1 MAKHL
6 LYPDCLRGPR
16 CGPMVVVLLLN
27 VAAVLQAQT
36 RPPLASRVDPKAQAL
51 LGRAIQ
57 ALGGPAFLNMKTLTT
72 HGRIF
77 SISDGVTQG
86 FVMFDAAME
95 FPDKRRLS
103 YGFGK
108 KKSITLINHGEQG
121 WELDRYGIVE
131 QNPRQTKAWA
141 EANHFSL
148 ENFLR
153 LCVHEQGVL
162 LLAGGQD
169 LVDNHPALIVE
180 MVDAKQVQ
188 IKFYI
193 NSMNY
198 LPIRLAYKTQNPKT
212 HEWEEY
218 ADSYSEYREFDGVQV
233 PTHLIRYLNEHRVA
247 ETFRI
252 SAKVNDVYPADYFS
266 PAR

>member
-1 MAKHL
+1 MAKL
-6 LYPDCLRGPR
+6 SLDPCFLGGARRG
-16 CGPMVVVLLLN
+16 VVVCGLLLIL
-27 VAAVLQAQT
+27 AASLPAQT
-36 RPPLASRVDPKAQAL
+36 RPPLLSRIDPKARAL
-51 LGRAIQ
+51 LDRAIQ
-57 ALGGPAFLNMKTLTT
+57 ALGGPAFLSMKTLTT
-72 HGRIF
+72 RGRIF

-86 FVMFDAAME
+86 FVLFDAAME
-95 FPDKRRLS
+95 YPDERRLS

-108 KKSITLINHGEQG
+108 KKGITLINHGGQG
-121 WELDRYGIVE
+121 WELDRYGLVE

-141 EANHFSL
+141 EANRFSL

-153 LCVHEQGVL
+153 LRVHDPGVL
-162 LLAGGQD
+162 MLAGGQD
-169 LVDNHPALIVE
+169 LVDNHPALVVE

-193 NSMNY
+193 NSLTF
-198 LPIRLAYKTQNPKT
+198 LPIRLTYKTQDPKT

-218 ADSYSEYREFDGVQV
+218 ADSYSEYREFDGVQI
-233 PTHLIRYLNEHRVA
+233 PTHIIRYLNEHRVA

-266 PAR
+266 PSR